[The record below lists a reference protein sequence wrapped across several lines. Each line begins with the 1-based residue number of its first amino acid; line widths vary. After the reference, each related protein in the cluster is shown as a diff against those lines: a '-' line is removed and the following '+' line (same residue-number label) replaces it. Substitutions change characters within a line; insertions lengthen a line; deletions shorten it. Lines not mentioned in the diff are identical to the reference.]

1 MECLQRA
8 QGAAQAR
15 APSAYFFLKRK
26 PGAGGLQRS
35 MKNHDAQYS
44 LPFFFFCLPFG
55 DNEPVLP
62 CRGAVKA
69 HLPKNGHQILWRKY
83 TPPC

>member
-8 QGAAQAR
+8 HGAAQAR

-44 LPFFFFCLPFG
+44 LPFFSLACPSGITSLFSHAA
-55 DNEPVLP
+55 VL
-62 CRGAVKA
+62 
-69 HLPKNGHQILWRKY
+69 
-83 TPPC
+83 

>member
-35 MKNHDAQYS
+35 MKTMMRNI
-44 LPFFFFCLPFG
+44 LCPFFFCLPFG